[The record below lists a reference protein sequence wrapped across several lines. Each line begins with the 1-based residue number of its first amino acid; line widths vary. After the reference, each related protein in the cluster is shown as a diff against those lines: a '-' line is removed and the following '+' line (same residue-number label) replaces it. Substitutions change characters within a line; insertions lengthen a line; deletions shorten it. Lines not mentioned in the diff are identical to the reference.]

1 MNWYKTDDKLI
12 ALNKEFSY
20 KIIIRYEDNVIN
32 KTNIQID
39 NLELFDDS
47 ITTTKNYYIGIYNN
61 NFNMN
66 HSYDF
71 LNLLHN
77 AKSIIPIYCDYFL
90 IDKTIYNIGFNAK
103 KINISEMFNLMSQE
117 QIIKSL
123 CDFISTNDGKYIKL
137 FKKWMKDTKKN
148 YMNELMKS
156 IKEINEK
163 VNILE
168 KHIYFESNI
177 QNNDD
182 NTINSLNDNITTS
195 IINKLS
201 KINTHLEW
209 QPQGMGYLKAKKSF
223 EESQNK

>member
-77 AKSIIPIYCDYFL
+77 AKSIVSIYCDYFL

-103 KINISEMFNLMSQE
+103 KINI
-117 QIIKSL
+117 K
-123 CDFISTNDGKYIKL
+123 
-137 FKKWMKDTKKN
+137 
-148 YMNELMKS
+148 
-156 IKEINEK
+156 
-163 VNILE
+163 
-168 KHIYFESNI
+168 
-177 QNNDD
+177 
-182 NTINSLNDNITTS
+182 
-195 IINKLS
+195 
-201 KINTHLEW
+201 
-209 QPQGMGYLKAKKSF
+209 
-223 EESQNK
+223 